1 MARPKG
7 TTRDKKPITDVE
19 YKKLMAHTKGDENIK
34 ENTKEKFLRAWIFLY
49 YTGCR
54 ISELTH
60 ITVKDIRDIVNKHEF
75 SLMNN
80 TKTKKARLIYFSK
93 TAIKEIQ
100 KRFEFDLE
108 NLEDRCYVIRSWD
121 KYYSRVNERAFT
133 EQINKYIH
141 NVLGELYS
149 SHSFRSGIITDMLN
163 HGINTKVVKEFIGHA
178 STNTTLRYYKVGEK
192 EIRKSLI
199 R

>member
-7 TTRDKKPITDVE
+7 TTRNKKPITDIE
-19 YKKLMAHTKGDENIK
+19 YKKLMKHTKGDEDIK
-34 ENTKEKFLRAWIFLY
+34 ENTKEKFLRTWILLY
-49 YTGCR
+49 FTGCR

-60 ITVKDIRDIVNKHEF
+60 ITVKDVRNIVKKNEF

-80 TKTKKARLIYFSK
+80 TKTKKPRLVYFSD
-93 TAIKEIQ
+93 TAIKEI
-100 KRFEFDLE
+100 KDVFKFDLD

-121 KYYSRVNERAFT
+121 RYYDRVNERAFT
-133 EQINKYIH
+133 QQVNKYIH
-141 NVLGELYS
+141 SLLGELYS
-149 SHSFRSGIITDMLN
+149 SHSFRTGIITDMLN

-192 EIRKSLI
+192 EIKKALI

>member
-7 TTRDKKPITDVE
+7 TTRDKKPIGEIE
-19 YKKLMAHTKGDENIK
+19 YKKLVAHTKGDDHIK
-34 ENTKEKFLRAWIFLY
+34 ENTKEKFLRSWVLLY

-54 ISELTH
+54 ISELTS
-60 ITVKDIRDIVNKHEF
+60 ITVKDIRDIVNKNEF
-75 SLMNN
+75 SLLNN
-80 TKTKKARLIYFSK
+80 TKTKKPRLIYFSND
-93 TAIKEIQ
+93 AVKEIT
-100 KRFEFDLE
+100 KVFKFDLE
-108 NLEDRCYVIRSWD
+108 NLEDRSYVIRSWD
-121 KYYSRVNERAFT
+121 RYFDRVNERAYT

-163 HGINTKVVKEFIGHA
+163 HGINTKVVKEYIGHS